1 MAVFNYGPPG
11 VSYTPAYQVSGYP
24 WITGAA
30 TIGGEV
36 EHQISFPYV
45 TKNFTVL
52 ASSSAANVGKIRVS
66 FASTGSTTSVINGMH
81 YVELD
86 GDEESF
92 TFNVRCK
99 EVWISTPA
107 AAAQSGEDVGYTVYA
122 ELTNIPSENCKT
134 MSGSGINIQD

>member
-24 WITGAA
+24 WITGSA
-30 TIGGEV
+30 TIGAEV
-36 EHQISFPYV
+36 EHKINFPYV
-45 TKNFTVL
+45 TKNFTVIV
-52 ASSSAANVGKIRVS
+52 SSSAANSGRIRVT
-66 FASTGSTTSVINGMH
+66 FDSTGSTTSVINGMH

-86 GDEESF
+86 GDEESY

-99 EVWISTPA
+99 EVYLSTPA
-107 AAAQSGEDVGYTVYA
+107 TAGQQGATVGYTVYA